1 MCRKSFAGRWAMPV
15 HDASRSNMS
24 GGWGD
29 IMNAQGQIGGGN
41 AQSAVVRAVLAA
53 ARARG
58 QPSRLSLEDSR
69 LNASSGTNTD
79 DLTILV
85 VDDEPNILE
94 VVSAYL
100 KRELYR
106 VVTAADGEDALKQ
119 VAEHSPDLVVL
130 DVMLPR
136 LDGLEVC
143 RRIRATSNTPVIM
156 LTARGD
162 ETDKLVGLGIGADDY
177 LTKPFSPRELVARIK
192 AVLRRAAP
200 VAQPQPGADSLLKFP
215 GLKINP
221 RTRAVETDAGPV
233 ELTAKEFDLLFFLAS
248 HPQEVFTRTQLLDQV
263 WDYSYYGDTSTV
275 TVHVRRLRE
284 KIEPD
289 PMRPRYIKTVWGV
302 GYKFER

>member
-1 MCRKSFAGRWAMPV
+1 MSAHNHMMT
-15 HDASRSNMS
+15 NMD
-24 GGWGD
+24 G
-29 IMNAQGQIGGGN
+29 
-41 AQSAVVRAVLAA
+41 QSAVVRAI
-53 ARARG
+53 RATAG
-58 QPSRLSLEDSR
+58 AWTAQPHRLLEENRSPMSTDS
-69 LNASSGTNTD
+69 NTYEP
-79 DLTILV
+79 TILV

-100 KRELYR
+100 RRELYQ
-106 VVTAADGEDALKQ
+106 VVTAADGEEALKQ
-119 VAEHSPDLVVL
+119 AAEHSPDLIVL

-136 LDGLEVC
+136 LDGLEVV
-143 RRIRATSNTPVIM
+143 RRIRTTSNTPIIM
-156 LTARGD
+156 LTARGE

-200 VAQPQPGADSLLKFP
+200 TAQQQPGADSLLKFQ
-215 GLKINP
+215 GLRINP
-221 RTRAVETDAGPV
+221 KTRSVEIESGPV

-284 KIEPD
+284 KIEKD
-289 PMRPRYIKTVWGV
+289 AMRPRFIKTVWGV

>member
-1 MCRKSFAGRWAMPV
+1 
-15 HDASRSNMS
+15 
-24 GGWGD
+24 
-29 IMNAQGQIGGGN
+29 MNTG
-41 AQSAVVRAVLAA
+41 
-53 ARARG
+53 
-58 QPSRLSLEDSR
+58 E
-69 LNASSGTNTD
+69 
-79 DLTILV
+79 LTVLV
-85 VDDEPNILE
+85 VDDEPNIVE

-100 KRELYR
+100 QRELFN
-106 VVTAADGEDALKQ
+106 VVTASDGEMALQKI
-119 VAEHSPDLVVL
+119 AEHNPDLIVL

-143 RRIRATSNTPVIM
+143 RRVRAAGNTPIIM
-156 LTARGD
+156 LTARGE

-192 AVLRRAAP
+192 AVLRRATLAP
-200 VAQPQPGADSLLKFP
+200 APEPGAGSILRFP

-221 RTRAVETDAGPV
+221 KTRTVETDNGSV
-233 ELTAKEFDLLFFLAS
+233 ELTAKEFDLLLFLAS

-302 GYKFER
+302 GYKFEK

>member
-1 MCRKSFAGRWAMPV
+1 
-15 HDASRSNMS
+15 MS
-24 GGWGD
+24 
-29 IMNAQGQIGGGN
+29 AQGQLALDG
-41 AQSAVVRAVLAA
+41 QSAVVRAVLAA
-53 ARARG
+53 AGAWAQTAR
-58 QPSRLSLEDSR
+58 PTMEDSR
-69 LNASSGTNTD
+69 LSTGANTD
-79 DLTILV
+79 EVTVLV

-100 KRELYR
+100 KRDLYR

-119 VAEHSPDLVVL
+119 FAEQNPDLVVL

-143 RRIRATSNTPVIM
+143 RRIRATSNTPIIM

-162 ETDKLVGLGIGADDY
+162 ETDKLVGLGMGADDY

-192 AVLRRAAP
+192 AVLRRSVP
-200 VAQPQPGADSLLKFP
+200 VAPPQPGADSLLKFS

-221 RTRAVETDAGPV
+221 RTRAVETDAGQV
-233 ELTAKEFDLLFFLAS
+233 ELTAKEFDLLYFLAS

-284 KIEPD
+284 KIEKD

>member
-1 MCRKSFAGRWAMPV
+1 
-15 HDASRSNMS
+15 MS
-24 GGWGD
+24 T
-29 IMNAQGQIGGGN
+29 QGQLTIRN
-41 AQSAVVRAVLAA
+41 EEQSAVVRAVLAA
-53 ARARG
+53 AGAWGHPVRPALEEN
-58 QPSRLSLEDSR
+58 RLSMGANTS
-69 LNASSGTNTD
+69 TD

-100 KRELYR
+100 RRELYR
-106 VVTAADGEDALKQ
+106 VVTAADGEEALKQ
-119 VAEHSPDLVVL
+119 AAEHNPDLIVL
-130 DVMLPR
+130 DVMLPK
-136 LDGLEVC
+136 LDGLEVV
-143 RRIRATSNTPVIM
+143 RRIRATSNTPIIM
-156 LTARGD
+156 LTARGE
-162 ETDKLVGLGIGADDY
+162 ETDKLVGLGMGADDY

-200 VAQPQPGADSLLKFP
+200 SAQPQPGADSLLKFQ

-221 RTRAVETDAGPV
+221 RTRSVEIDSGPV

-284 KIEPD
+284 KIESD
-289 PMRPRYIKTVWGV
+289 PMRPRFIKTVWGV

>member
-1 MCRKSFAGRWAMPV
+1 M
-15 HDASRSNMS
+15 
-24 GGWGD
+24 
-29 IMNAQGQIGGGN
+29 
-41 AQSAVVRAVLAA
+41 VRAVLAA
-53 ARARG
+53 AGAWAQPAR
-58 QPSRLSLEDSR
+58 PVLEENRLSMGT
-69 LNASSGTNTD
+69 NTNTD

-94 VVSAYL
+94 VVTAYL
-100 KRELYR
+100 RRELYR
-106 VVTAADGEDALKQ
+106 VVTAADGEEALKQ
-119 VAEHSPDLVVL
+119 IAEHGPDLIVL
-130 DVMLPR
+130 DVMLPKI
-136 LDGLEVC
+136 DGLEIV
-143 RRIRATSNTPVIM
+143 RRVRAMSNTPIIM
-156 LTARGD
+156 LTARGE
-162 ETDKLVGLGIGADDY
+162 ETDKLIGLGMGADDY
-177 LTKPFSPRELVARIK
+177 ISKPFSPRELVARIK

-200 VAQPQPGADSLLKFP
+200 TPQPQPGADSLLKFP

-233 ELTAKEFDLLFFLAS
+233 ELTAKEFDLLYFLAS

-284 KIEPD
+284 KIETD

>member
-1 MCRKSFAGRWAMPV
+1 
-15 HDASRSNMS
+15 MS
-24 GGWGD
+24 AQEHAVSD
-29 IMNAQGQIGGGN
+29 SHSAIMQ
-41 AQSAVVRAVLAA
+41 VVQEA
-53 ARARG
+53 ARIWTSPA
-58 QPSRLSLEDSR
+58 SAAKEETALS
-69 LNASSGTNTD
+69 ASTGTD
-79 DLTILV
+79 ELTILV

-100 KRELYR
+100 RRELYN
-106 VVTAADGEDALKQ
+106 VVTATDGEAALKQ
-119 VAEHSPDLVVL
+119 FAETSPDLIVL

-143 RRIRATSNTPVIM
+143 RRVRATSNTPIIM
-156 LTARGD
+156 LTARSD
-162 ETDKLVGLGIGADDY
+162 EMDKLVGLGIGADDY

-192 AVLRRAAP
+192 AVLRRSLAVAP
-200 VAQPQPGADSLLKFP
+200 PEPGADDTLKFP

-221 RTRAVETDAGPV
+221 RTRAVEMDAGPV
-233 ELTAKEFDLLFFLAS
+233 ELTAKEFDLLYFLAR

-289 PMRPRYIKTVWGV
+289 PMRPRYVKTVWGV
-302 GYKFER
+302 GYKFDMAAGR

>member
-1 MCRKSFAGRWAMPV
+1 MQVVQETARIWTSP
-15 HDASRSNMS
+15 AS
-24 GGWGD
+24 
-29 IMNAQGQIGGGN
+29 A
-41 AQSAVVRAVLAA
+41 AKEETALSA
-53 ARARG
+53 
-58 QPSRLSLEDSR
+58 ST
-69 LNASSGTNTD
+69 GTD
-79 DLTILV
+79 ELTILV

-100 KRELYR
+100 RRELYK
-106 VVTAADGEDALKQ
+106 VVTATDGEAALKQ
-119 VAEHSPDLVVL
+119 FAETSPDLVVL

-143 RRIRATSNTPVIM
+143 RRVRATSNTPIIM
-156 LTARGD
+156 LTARSD
-162 ETDKLVGLGIGADDY
+162 EMDKLVGLGIGADDY

-192 AVLRRAAP
+192 AVLRRSLAVAP
-200 VAQPQPGADSLLKFP
+200 PEPGADDTLKFP

-221 RTRAVETDAGPV
+221 RTRTVEMDAGQV
-233 ELTAKEFDLLFFLAS
+233 ELTAKEFDLLYFLAR

-289 PMRPRYIKTVWGV
+289 PMRPRYVKTVWGV
-302 GYKFER
+302 GYKFDMAAGR